1 MKMTLISIPLLIS
14 TASFANEQTPSPE
27 TIADDALLCSLHAVV
42 ASNQLEGRQHS
53 DWRDSAFK
61 WLHRATDLGAD
72 RNENPQVVINT
83 IEEYEL
89 IPKSELL
96 GFSIALYKAHN
107 CYAVTEINNT

>member
-1 MKMTLISIPLLIS
+1 MKKILISIPLIIS
-14 TASFANEQTPSPE
+14 TASFASDQKPSPE

-42 ASNQLEGRQHS
+42 ASNQLEGSQHS

-72 RNENPQVVINT
+72 RNEDPQLVKDA
-83 IEEYEL
+83 IEQYEL

-96 GFSIALYKAHN
+96 GFSVALYKAHN
-107 CYAVTEINNT
+107 CYAVTNDSNV